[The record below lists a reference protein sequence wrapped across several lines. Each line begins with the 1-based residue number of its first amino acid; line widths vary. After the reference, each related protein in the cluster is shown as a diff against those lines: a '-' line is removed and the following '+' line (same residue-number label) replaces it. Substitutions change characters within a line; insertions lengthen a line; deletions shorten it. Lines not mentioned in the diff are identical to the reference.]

1 VPRPQV
7 QHESNYMPVVALR
20 LPLKDSGPA
29 PQSTQNKE
37 LASLLLTNVQVCGMV
52 ARVISNKLSSPPDG
66 IERTTGLEGAAG
78 CQFGL
83 RKSLRING

>member
-1 VPRPQV
+1 
-7 QHESNYMPVVALR
+7 MPVVALR
-20 LPLKDSGPA
+20 LPLKDLAP

-52 ARVISNKLSSPPDG
+52 ARVISNKPLLPLPDG

-83 RKSLRING
+83 RKSL